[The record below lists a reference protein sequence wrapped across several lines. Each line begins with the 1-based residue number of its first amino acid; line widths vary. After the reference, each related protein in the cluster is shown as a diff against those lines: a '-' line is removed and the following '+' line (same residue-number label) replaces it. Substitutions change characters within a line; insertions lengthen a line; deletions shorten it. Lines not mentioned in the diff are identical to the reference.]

1 MAVKRTRF
9 LGIRVT
15 DGEYQQLLER
25 CNGRQLAVWM
35 RETCLDTR
43 PARSLRLPSI

>member
-1 MAVKRTRF
+1 MAVKRTRS

-25 CNGRQLAVWM
+25 
-35 RETCLDTR
+35 
-43 PARSLRLPSI
+43 

>member
-15 DGEYQQLLER
+15 DGEYQQLLVLPI
-25 CNGRQLAVWM
+25 GHP
-35 RETCLDTR
+35 DT
-43 PARSLRLPSI
+43 

>member
-15 DGEYQQLLER
+15 DGEYQQLL
-25 CNGRQLAVWM
+25 
-35 RETCLDTR
+35 
-43 PARSLRLPSI
+43 

>member
-15 DGEYQQLLER
+15 DGEYQQLLE
-25 CNGRQLAVWM
+25 
-35 RETCLDTR
+35 
-43 PARSLRLPSI
+43 